1 MLCHFHHYRYSN
13 SIMFV
18 QRPATSHV
26 PRHYTAKRTGGKNVD
41 KENAGALPSKTPSK
55 GVLKG
60 GMLVPNTA
68 KPLGK
73 ARGDEKGKGKEDD
86 IGKYPSRLASD
97 IIFYCMTLTWTVT
110 DNSPK
115 EIVCKYEPKPIR
127 QTI

>member
-1 MLCHFHHYRYSN
+1 
-13 SIMFV
+13 MFV

-26 PRHYTAKRTGGKNVD
+26 PRHYAAKRTGGKNVD

-86 IGKYPSRLASD
+86 IGELRCNSACD
-97 IIFYCMTLTWTVT
+97 VWTMSL
-110 DNSPK
+110 DAWNHH
-115 EIVCKYEPKPIR
+115 R
-127 QTI
+127 Q

>member
-1 MLCHFHHYRYSN
+1 
-13 SIMFV
+13 MFI

-26 PRHYTAKRTGGKNVD
+26 PRHYTAKRTSSKNVD

-86 IGKYPSRLASD
+86 IGESLFVHCSWYMNFRHRCLENVMDSD
-97 IIFYCMTLTWTVT
+97 
-110 DNSPK
+110 
-115 EIVCKYEPKPIR
+115 
-127 QTI
+127 

>member
-1 MLCHFHHYRYSN
+1 
-13 SIMFV
+13 MFI

-26 PRHYTAKRTGGKNVD
+26 PRHYTAKRTQGKNVD

-86 IGKYPSRLASD
+86 IGKSLCLCSD
-97 IIFYCMTLTWTVT
+97 DGI
-110 DNSPK
+110 
-115 EIVCKYEPKPIR
+115 
-127 QTI
+127 

>member
-1 MLCHFHHYRYSN
+1 
-13 SIMFV
+13 MFL

-26 PRHYTAKRTGGKNVD
+26 PRHYTAKRTGAKNVD

-73 ARGDEKGKGKEDD
+73 ARGDEKAKGKEDD
-86 IGKYPSRLASD
+86 IGMSTLSSILGKSDGARILSRLR
-97 IIFYCMTLTWTVT
+97 YLTLIWDV
-110 DNSPK
+110 D
-115 EIVCKYEPKPIR
+115 E
-127 QTI
+127 

>member
-1 MLCHFHHYRYSN
+1 
-13 SIMFV
+13 MFI

-26 PRHYTAKRTGGKNVD
+26 PRHYTAKRTSSKNVD

-86 IGKYPSRLASD
+86 IGESLCLCSD
-97 IIFYCMTLTWTVT
+97 HGI
-110 DNSPK
+110 
-115 EIVCKYEPKPIR
+115 
-127 QTI
+127 

>member
-1 MLCHFHHYRYSN
+1 
-13 SIMFV
+13 MFI

-26 PRHYTAKRTGGKNVD
+26 PRHYTAKRTQGKNVD

-86 IGKYPSRLASD
+86 IGKSSVFIRIMLCGSD
-97 IIFYCMTLTWTVT
+97 LKRKDIM
-110 DNSPK
+110 D
-115 EIVCKYEPKPIR
+115 R
-127 QTI
+127 D

>member
-1 MLCHFHHYRYSN
+1 
-13 SIMFV
+13 MFL

-26 PRHYTAKRTGGKNVD
+26 PRHYTAKRTGARNVD

-86 IGKYPSRLASD
+86 IGMSLSALLRWSQA
-97 IIFYCMTLTWTVT
+97 
-110 DNSPK
+110 
-115 EIVCKYEPKPIR
+115 
-127 QTI
+127 

>member
-1 MLCHFHHYRYSN
+1 M
-13 SIMFV
+13 
-18 QRPATSHV
+18 
-26 PRHYTAKRTGGKNVD
+26 D